1 MFVLGV
7 WMQEQPA
14 EKRPRSAYITFVSD
28 MYADIAAA
36 NPQKKG
42 KDVMTQLGV
51 EWKKLP
57 EQEKVRKTRVLACD
71 LQHATSHMRE

>member
-1 MFVLGV
+1 
-7 WMQEQPA
+7 
-14 EKRPRSAYITFVSD
+14 

-36 NPQKKG
+36 NPEKKG

-57 EQEKVRKTRVLACD
+57 EQEKVRQIRVLACD
-71 LQHATSHMRE
+71 SQHANSHMSE